1 MMTSMNKKLK
11 NISAQALWQNNPA
24 LVQLL
29 GLCPLLAVSS
39 SVVNA
44 LGLALVTTLV
54 LIFSNLMVSLIRHQ
68 ITAAIRLP
76 VFVLIIASFVT
87 CAELLMQAYAYSL
100 YLSIGI
106 FIPLIVTNCA
116 ILGRAVTFA
125 ANNSPLISAFDG
137 LMMGLGFSSVLILL
151 GALRE
156 IFGTGKLFANLD
168 ILLPMAT
175 NLEITILP
183 NYPGFL
189 FALLPPG
196 AFLFMGLLLALK
208 NFIDQQIV
216 EKNIKNLS
224 PNPSSSSLAEDIS

>member
-1 MMTSMNKKLK
+1 MTSKLK
-11 NISAQALWQNNPA
+11 NIISQGLWQNNPA

-44 LGLALVTTLV
+44 LGLALATTLV

-68 ITAAIRLP
+68 ITDAIRLP
-76 VFVLIIASFVT
+76 AFVLIIAGFVT
-87 CAELLMQAYAYSL
+87 CVELLLQAFAYSL

-116 ILGRAVTFA
+116 ILGRAISFA
-125 ANNSPLISAFDG
+125 AKNTPLISAFDG
-137 LMMGLGFSSVLILL
+137 LMMGLGFSSALILL

-156 IFGTGKLFANLD
+156 ISGSGILFANME
-168 ILLPMAT
+168 ILIPLAA
-175 NLEITILP
+175 NWEITVFP
-183 NYPGFL
+183 NYPGFIL
-189 FALLPPG
+189 AVLPPG

-208 NFIDQQIV
+208 NSIDQQLINK
-216 EKNIKNLS
+216 EINNINNELT
-224 PNPSSSSLAEDIS
+224 SSSLN

>member
-1 MMTSMNKKLK
+1 MTFMNKKLK
-11 NISAQALWQNNPA
+11 NIGAQALWQNNPA

-44 LGLALVTTLV
+44 LGLAIATTMVLV
-54 LIFSNLMVSLIRHQ
+54 FSNLMVSLIRHQ
-68 ITAAIRLP
+68 VTEAIRLP

-125 ANNSPLISAFDG
+125 TKNSPAISAFDG
-137 LMMGLGFSSVLILL
+137 LMTGLGFSAVLILL

-168 ILLPMAT
+168 ILLPLPANM
-175 NLEITILP
+175 EITILP

-208 NFIDQQIV
+208 NLIDQLIAD
-216 EKNIKNLS
+216 KNIKNINS
-224 PNPSSSSLAEDIS
+224 EATSSRLAEDIS

>member
-1 MMTSMNKKLK
+1 MAEQSCTS
-11 NISAQALWQNNPA
+11 AA
-24 LVQLL
+24 L
-29 GLCPLLAVSS
+29 GLMPLLAVSS

-137 LMMGLGFSSVLILL
+137 LMMGLGFSSVLI
-151 GALRE
+151 
-156 IFGTGKLFANLD
+156 
-168 ILLPMAT
+168 
-175 NLEITILP
+175 
-183 NYPGFL
+183 
-189 FALLPPG
+189 
-196 AFLFMGLLLALK
+196 
-208 NFIDQQIV
+208 
-216 EKNIKNLS
+216 S
-224 PNPSSSSLAEDIS
+224 